1 MIDNFM
7 VEQEKEKAMHRVW
20 SLEESMRSLFNKLQV
35 SNAAIKV
42 QVEGDFFSP
51 SPAILSDMRK
61 IIEQLQV
68 QALMVEHE
76 KNTLRVLKNTLTYME
91 A

>member
-20 SLEESMRSLFNKLQV
+20 NLEESMRSLFNKLQV
-35 SNAAIKV
+35 SNAAIKA